1 MPRKK
6 HNPPPPPRAIMTCV
20 GYDDILGL
28 TLPHTLAH
36 FPETMVVTSKADK
49 ATQRLASRLGA
60 IVHVTDSFY
69 TGGSEFAKGVALE
82 EGLDAFGREGWMSIM
97 DCDVILPP
105 DIEQWIT
112 NLDPTCLYAPRRRQ
126 LDDPSLYYPGMPW
139 DHLPD
144 AGDRELAGY
153 CQIFH
158 ASAPVL
164 RGRPWYGAWRH
175 AGGCDSEFMFR
186 WPAHKRVWLP
196 TFVLHLGP
204 HGKNWCGRV
213 TPRLDGTVP
222 KEAES
227 RRKALAWYQSQRP
240 FHGYEKEKL

>member
-6 HNPPPPPRAIMTCV
+6 PDPPPPPRAIMTCV

-36 FPETMVVTSKADK
+36 FPEVMVVTSPADK

-60 IVHVTDSFY
+60 ILHITSSFF
-69 TGGSEFAKGVALE
+69 TGGAEFAKGVALE

-105 DIEQWIT
+105 DIEQWT
-112 NLDPTCLYAPRRRQ
+112 ANLDPTCLYAPRRRQ

-186 WPAHKRVWLP
+186 WPDHKRVWLP

-204 HGKNWCGRV
+204 HGTNWCGRV